1 MSGQL
6 KGFLRS
12 LIKKLLHNQKSDL
25 YYTTKLKINIILST
39 GMQVVQ
45 RHGNTYYIN
54 AHTVNFYDD
63 HFEAL
68 DSDGESVDFDYEF

>member
-12 LIKKLLHNQKSDL
+12 LIKKLLHNRNRT
-25 YYTTKLKINIILST
+25 YTKLNINIILST

>member
-1 MSGQL
+1 MT
-6 KGFLRS
+6 LRQVS
-12 LIKKLLHNQKSDL
+12 SKAFSAAKKLLHDQKSDL
-25 YYTTKLKINIILST
+25 YYTTKLNIILST